1 MQFPD
6 AVSVRSDSRG
16 KSRVRFPTQFI
27 YNFRIS
33 KLVHVWSGEG
43 FDRGYLPLTTLPAKT
58 HRQAILI
65 PTRCFVETVRG
76 PFKSITIWFN
86 VIKYL

>member
-6 AVSVRSDSRG
+6 AVSVRSDSTGR
-16 KSRVRFPTQFI
+16 SRVRFPPQYN

-33 KLVHVWSGEG
+33 KLVQIWSGEG
-43 FDRGYLPLTTLPAKT
+43 FDRYLPLTTLSAKT

-65 PTRCFVETVRG
+65 PFQRALSNQLPSGLT
-76 PFKSITIWFN
+76 
-86 VIKYL
+86 